1 MKAFGHSSISETGI
15 TAADGDKELTGTDL
29 PGMSC
34 HQLSLYP
41 AVGASGTVPVSIR
54 PKGAPDTYSEA
65 LMASD
70 GVTPVVIDLSDPTT
84 VCFPATAVFAA
95 IDALILDCSGVTG
108 TFDAVLESR

>member
-1 MKAFGHSSISETGI
+1 MGHVIPPLTKTGLSSSSGS
-15 TAADGDKELTGTDL
+15 AYALTQKYL
-29 PGMSC
+29 REQSS

-41 AVGASGTVPVSIR
+41 APGASGSVPVLIR
-54 PKGAPDTYSEA
+54 PIGAPASYSEA

-84 VCFPATAVFAA
+84 VCFPATAMFASV
-95 IDALILDCSGVTG
+95 DAVILNCSGVTG